1 MNTNKIKINY
11 DILIPA
17 RNEEFIIGK
26 TLQCIN
32 KQTIKPNSIIIVN
45 DNSNDQTKEIA
56 ISYGAKVIDF
66 PYEHKN
72 WIINGK
78 LGIVFS
84 LGMRYF
90 DKNNSHFMILGA
102 DHILP
107 ENYVEDIIKN
117 MIKDNVDMASGII
130 ENEVTKSPRGSG
142 RIFTR
147 KAMKCINW
155 EYQPNYGYET
165 YALFK
170 IQSEG
175 MKTIVYPI
183 ITKTQ
188 RPTGTNYNRKKFYH
202 MGFSYKALGYTS
214 FYGIGRGLTIAK
226 KYGLYNGLMFSIGF
240 FSNRNVTYNNKIRQY
255 CKKNLEYSW
264 RDIVYNPKQLLK
276 KITNDD
282 GSRNNSN

>member
-1 MNTNKIKINY
+1 MKVDKISY
-11 DILIPA
+11 DVLIPA
-17 RNEEFIIGK
+17 RDEEEIIKK
-26 TLQCIN
+26 TLDCLN
-32 KQTIKPNSIIIVN
+32 KQTIKPNSIIVVN
-45 DNSNDQTKEIA
+45 DNSKDKTKEIA
-56 ISYGAKVIDF
+56 SSNGTKVIDF

-72 WIINGK
+72 WVISGK

-84 LGMRYF
+84 YGMENF

-107 ENYVEDIIKN
+107 ENYVEEIISNMKN
-117 MIKDNVDMASGII
+117 DDVDMASGII

-142 RIFTR
+142 RIFTK
-147 KAMKCINW
+147 KAMECIDW
-155 EYQPNYGYET
+155 KYQSNYGYET

-175 MKTIVYPI
+175 MKTKVYPT

-188 RPTGTNYNRKKFYH
+188 RPTGTNYNKKKFYH

-226 KYGLYNGLMFSIGF
+226 RYGLYNGLMFSIGF
-240 FSNRNVTYNNKIRQY
+240 FSNRNVIYNKKIRDF
-255 CKKNLEYSW
+255 CKDNLEHSW
-264 RDIVYNPKQLLK
+264 EDIFYQPRQLLK
-276 KITNDD
+276 KLTTD
-282 GSRNNSN
+282 G

>member
-1 MNTNKIKINY
+1 MDKINY
-11 DILIPA
+11 DVLIPA
-17 RNEEFIIGK
+17 RNEEPIIEK
-26 TLQCIN
+26 TLHHLN
-32 KQTIKPNSIIIVN
+32 KQSIKPNSVIVVN
-45 DNSNDQTKEIA
+45 DNSNDRTKEIA

-72 WIINGK
+72 WVISGK

-84 LGMRYF
+84 FGMKHF
-90 DKNNSHFMILGA
+90 DKNNSHFVILGA

-107 ENYVEDIIKN
+107 ENYIEDIIKN
-117 MIKDNVDMASGII
+117 MKKDDVDMASGII

-142 RIFTR
+142 RIFTK
-147 KAMKCINW
+147 KAMECIDW
-155 EYQPNYGYET
+155 KYQSNYGYET

-175 MKTIVYPI
+175 MKTLVYPI

-188 RPTGTNYNRKKFYH
+188 RPTGTNYNKKKFYH

-214 FYGIGRGLTIAK
+214 FYGIGRGMTIAK

-240 FSNRNVTYNNKIRQY
+240 FSNRNVMYNEKIRQY
-255 CKKNLEYSW
+255 CKKNLEHSW
-264 RDIVYNPKQLLK
+264 EDLLYNPKQLLK
-276 KITNDD
+276 ELTADK
-282 GSRNNSN
+282 SSK

>member
-1 MNTNKIKINY
+1 MDKINY
-11 DILIPA
+11 DVLIPA
-17 RNEEFIIGK
+17 RNEEPIIEK
-26 TLQCIN
+26 TLHHLN
-32 KQTIKPNSIIIVN
+32 KQSIKPNSVIVVN
-45 DNSNDQTKEIA
+45 DNSNDRTKEIA

-72 WIINGK
+72 WVISGK

-84 LGMRYF
+84 FGMKHF
-90 DKNNSHFMILGA
+90 DKNNSHFVILGA

-107 ENYVEDIIKN
+107 ENYIEDIIKN
-117 MIKDNVDMASGII
+117 MKKDDVDMASGII

-142 RIFTR
+142 RIFTK
-147 KAMKCINW
+147 KAMECIDW
-155 EYQPNYGYET
+155 KYQSNYGYET

-175 MKTIVYPI
+175 MKTFVYPI

-188 RPTGTNYNRKKFYH
+188 RPTGTNYNKKKFYH

-240 FSNRNVTYNNKIRQY
+240 FSNRNVTYNEKIRQY

-264 RDIVYNPKQLLK
+264 EDLLYNPKQLLK
-276 KITNDD
+276 K
-282 GSRNNSN
+282 

>member
-1 MNTNKIKINY
+1 MDKINY
-11 DILIPA
+11 DVLIPA
-17 RNEEFIIGK
+17 RNEELIIER
-26 TLQCIN
+26 TLQHLN
-32 KQTIKPNSIIIVN
+32 KQTIKPNSVIVVN
-45 DNSNDQTKEIA
+45 DNSTDKTKEIA
-56 ISYGAKVIDF
+56 MSHSAKVIDF

-72 WIINGK
+72 WVISGK

-84 LGMRYF
+84 FGMKHF

-107 ENYVEDIIKN
+107 ENYIEDIIKN
-117 MIKDNVDMASGII
+117 MKKDGVDMASGII

-142 RIFTR
+142 RVFTK
-147 KAMKCINW
+147 KAMECIDW
-155 EYQPNYGYET
+155 KYQSNYGYET

-175 MKTIVYPI
+175 MKTLVYPI

-188 RPTGTNYNRKKFYH
+188 RPTGTNYNKKKFYH

-226 KYGLYNGLMFSIGF
+226 KYGPYNGLMFSIGF
-240 FSNRNVTYNNKIRQY
+240 FSNRNVTYNEKIRQY

-264 RDIVYNPKQLLK
+264 EDIVHNPKQLMK
-276 KITNDD
+276 KLTTD
-282 GSRNNSN
+282 GSSEKTNPN

>member
-1 MNTNKIKINY
+1 MDKINY
-11 DILIPA
+11 DVLIPA
-17 RNEEFIIGK
+17 RNEEPIIEK
-26 TLQCIN
+26 TLHHLN
-32 KQTIKPNSIIIVN
+32 KQSIKPNSVIVVN
-45 DNSNDQTKEIA
+45 DNSNDRTKEIA

-72 WIINGK
+72 WVISGK

-84 LGMRYF
+84 FGMKHF
-90 DKNNSHFMILGA
+90 DKNNSHFVILGA

-107 ENYVEDIIKN
+107 ENYIEDIIKN
-117 MIKDNVDMASGII
+117 MKKDDVDMASGII

-142 RIFTR
+142 RIFTK
-147 KAMKCINW
+147 KAMECIDW
-155 EYQPNYGYET
+155 KYQSNYGYET

-175 MKTIVYPI
+175 MKTLVYPI

-188 RPTGTNYNRKKFYH
+188 RPTGTNYNKKKFYH

-240 FSNRNVTYNNKIRQY
+240 FSNRNVMYNEKIRQY
-255 CKKNLEYSW
+255 CKKNLEHSW
-264 RDIVYNPKQLLK
+264 EDLLYNPKQLLK
-276 KITNDD
+276 ELTAD
-282 GSRNNSN
+282 GSSK

>member
-1 MNTNKIKINY
+1 MDKIKY
-11 DILIPA
+11 DVLIPA
-17 RNEEFIIGK
+17 RNEEPILGK
-26 TLQCIN
+26 TLYYLN
-32 KQTIKPNSIIIVN
+32 KQSIKPNSVIVVN
-45 DNSNDQTKEIA
+45 DNSNDKTKEIA

-72 WIINGK
+72 WVISGK

-84 LGMRYF
+84 FGMKYF

-107 ENYVEDIIKN
+107 ENYIKDIIKN
-117 MIKDNVDMASGII
+117 MKKDDVDISSGII

-142 RIFTR
+142 RIFTK
-147 KAMKCINW
+147 KAMNCIDW
-155 EYQPNYGYET
+155 KYQSNYGYET
-165 YALFK
+165 YALFE

-175 MKTIVYPI
+175 MKSFVYPI
-183 ITKTQ
+183 MTKTQ
-188 RPTGTNYNRKKFYH
+188 RPTGTNYNKKKFYH

-240 FSNRNVTYNNKIRQY
+240 FSITRM
-255 CKKNLEYSW
+255 
-264 RDIVYNPKQLLK
+264 LL
-276 KITNDD
+276 
-282 GSRNNSN
+282 

>member
-1 MNTNKIKINY
+1 MDQINY
-11 DILIPA
+11 DVLIPA
-17 RNEEFIIGK
+17 RNEELIIER
-26 TLQCIN
+26 TLQHLN
-32 KQTIKPNSIIIVN
+32 KQTIKPNSVIVVN
-45 DNSNDQTKEIA
+45 DNSNDRTKEIA
-56 ISYGAKVIDF
+56 MSHGAKVIDF

-72 WIINGK
+72 WVISGK

-84 LGMRYF
+84 FGMKHF

-107 ENYVEDIIKN
+107 ENYIEDIIKN
-117 MIKDNVDMASGII
+117 MKKDDIDMASGII

-142 RIFTR
+142 RVFTK
-147 KAMKCINW
+147 KAMECIDW
-155 EYQPNYGYET
+155 KYQSNYGYET

-175 MKTIVYPI
+175 MKTLVYPI

-188 RPTGTNYNRKKFYH
+188 RPTGTNYNKKKFYH

-226 KYGLYNGLMFSIGF
+226 KYGPYNGLMFSIGF
-240 FSNRNVTYNNKIRQY
+240 FANRNVTYNEKIRQY
-255 CKKNLEYSW
+255 CKKNLEHSW
-264 RDIVYNPKQLLK
+264 EDILYNPKQLLK
-276 KITNDD
+276 KLTTD
-282 GSRNNSN
+282 GSSEKINPN

>member
-17 RNEEFIIGK
+17 RDEEFTIGK

-32 KQTIKPNSIIIVN
+32 KQTIKPNSIIIIN
-45 DNSNDQTKEIA
+45 DNSSDQTKEIA

-72 WIINGK
+72 WVINGK

-84 LGMRYF
+84 LGMKHF

-147 KAMKCINW
+147 KAMECINW

-226 KYGLYNGLMFSIGF
+226 KYGVYNGLMFSIGF
-240 FSNRNVTYNNKIRQY
+240 FSNRNITYNNKIRQY

-276 KITNDD
+276 K
-282 GSRNNSN
+282 

>member
-1 MNTNKIKINY
+1 MINY
-11 DILIPA
+11 DVLIPA
-17 RNEEFIIGK
+17 RNEERIIEK
-26 TLQCIN
+26 TLHHLN
-32 KQTIKPNSIIIVN
+32 KQSIKPNSVIVVN
-45 DNSNDQTKEIA
+45 DNSNDRTKEIA
-56 ISYGAKVIDF
+56 VSYGAKVIDF
-66 PYEHKN
+66 PYKHKN
-72 WIINGK
+72 WVISGK

-84 LGMRYF
+84 FGMKHF

-107 ENYVEDIIKN
+107 ENYIEDIIKN
-117 MIKDNVDMASGII
+117 MKKDSVDMASGII

-142 RIFTR
+142 RIFTK
-147 KAMKCINW
+147 KAMECIDW
-155 EYQPNYGYET
+155 KYQSNYGYET

-175 MKTIVYPI
+175 MKTLVYPI

-188 RPTGTNYNRKKFYH
+188 RPTGTHYNKKKFYH

-240 FSNRNVTYNNKIRQY
+240 FSNRNVTYNEKICQY
-255 CKKNLEYSW
+255 CKKNLEHSW
-264 RDIVYNPKQLLK
+264 EDFLYNPKQLLK
-276 KITNDD
+276 KI
-282 GSRNNSN
+282 NN